1 MKSRTNLEVIKVLRS
16 DNAKEYF
23 SSALSSFLSS
33 QGVLHQSTCPHTPQ
47 QNGITERKNRH
58 LVETAGT
65 LLLNANIPVHYW
77 GYAVLNTNFLING
90 IPYSTLDNK
99 IPLSVISPNE
109 PLYHLSPRVFGC
121 TCFVHDVS
129 LRLDKLSER
138 TIKCVFLGYPIF
150 RKGIHVI
157 FQTLRGY
164 TCLLMLPSS
173 KKPLSSHLPCKIPI
187 LYNRYYVS
195 HPSIQ

>member
-33 QGVLHQSTCPHTPQ
+33 QGILHQSTCPHTPQ

-99 IPLSVISPNE
+99 IPLSIISPNE
-109 PLYHLSPRVFGC
+109 PLYHVSPHVLDC
-121 TCFVHDVS
+121 TYFVHDVS
-129 LRLDKLSER
+129 PGLDKLSTR
-138 TIKCVFLGYPIF
+138 AIKCVFW
-150 RKGIHVI
+150 V
-157 FQTLRGY
+157 
-164 TCLLMLPSS
+164 LLSLKRVLVLFS
-173 KKPLSSHLPCKIPI
+173 KH
-187 LYNRYYVS
+187 
-195 HPSIQ
+195 